1 MPKLVLSQLEY
12 MSKRDQIPYIFFF
25 LRSHLNI
32 AGIENYS
39 NLQDILPL
47 SWSTPSLGN
56 AIRHDL
62 EPPLVQQA
70 AFDDTVRRKAC
81 FSPTSI
87 SSLNSCIAFTF
98 RYSVWI

>member
-1 MPKLVLSQLEY
+1 MSIDLMTIIISQ
-12 MSKRDQIPYIFFF
+12 QIVCLYRF
-25 LRSHLNI
+25 RSHLNI

-47 SWSTPSLGN
+47 CWSNPSLGN

-70 AFDDTVRRKAC
+70 AFDDTV
-81 FSPTSI
+81 SHN
-87 SSLNSCIAFTF
+87 SSLISHSILVTAK
-98 RYSVWI
+98 I

>member
-1 MPKLVLSQLEY
+1 MRLCC
-12 MSKRDQIPYIFFF
+12 
-25 LRSHLNI
+25 RSHLNI

-56 AIRHDL
+56 AIRHGL

-70 AFDDTVRRKAC
+70 AFDDTVSYA
-81 FSPTSI
+81 
-87 SSLNSCIAFTF
+87 NQ
-98 RYSVWI
+98 